1 MNIETSKVNSTKKE
15 QKQQVNSVNV
25 NNSSVKFTDEL
36 VVLQPENQNVENVD
50 SKEKVVDTKV
60 PETTI
65 TNETTLPADVIK
77 SPVLQPVIKPKK
89 SKVEL
94 NNLSKNDS
102 NKNNDVPEMGLA
114 ELVKEEL
121 MQTQKVVMK
130 DLNIFDKESLD
141 SNVVKKENEVIKAPK
156 LNKLRNNENIFA
168 QKVNQG
174 TLLNEPE
181 QNVLAE
187 GIPNDNVEIPVEN
200 VVNGL
205 SNIVK
210 ELNQKTQQVVN
221 NKIETT
227 KDIEQ
232 ELPQTMEEPIEN
244 VVEQLVQIPVEEVV
258 PESVKPIQKPIE
270 EVVPEIVKPIQ
281 KPIEEV
287 ITESVKPIQK
297 PIEEVI
303 TESVKPI
310 QKPIEEVVTESVK
323 PIQKPVEEVVT
334 EPVKPIQKPV
344 EEVVPESVKPIQK
357 PVEEVAP
364 ESVKPIQKP
373 IEEVVVEPVKPI
385 KNPVEEV
392 VPEIVKP
399 IQKPI
404 EEVITE
410 PVKPIQKPVEEVVP
424 ESVKPIQKP
433 IENII
438 KEPTE
443 SIQKPSEDVV
453 LEVVKPIQ
461 ELKDV
466 LNQSEEIVIKP
477 IKKPIPVVDKKEE
490 EGEELIN
497 NDINIQESKDILPQ
511 MSTNMNFNS
520 DGQPFSSFMGE
531 ENKESKSQS
540 ILGNKAQDLAE
551 EAAIL
556 STMAENVAIAN
567 KNNVAKKSTEKKVQ
581 EPRKSSPLTQ
591 VFDETVEPEIK
602 TVTRNEGIKK
612 VDTKTGVTVETV
624 VKFDNVIMNEADVE
638 VFVQLVE
645 NGQVDMKNLA
655 PEAAQKSVQ
664 VSKTLADMLAKSM
677 DSQQPVR
684 IDFDNDISVIIRIS
698 RDGKV
703 SAEFLPSSQVAEAY
717 LKENLPLLRQKFDDN
732 NIKYDDLSQRNQR
745 DNREKE
751 NNRKKGRNDE

>member
-357 PVEEVAP
+357 P
-364 ESVKPIQKP
+364 
-373 IEEVVVEPVKPI
+373 
-385 KNPVEEV
+385 
-392 VPEIVKP
+392 
-399 IQKPI
+399 
-404 EEVITE
+404 
-410 PVKPIQKPVEEVVP
+410 
-424 ESVKPIQKP
+424 

>member
-15 QKQQVNSVNV
+15 QKQQVNNVNV

-303 TESVKPI
+303 T
-310 QKPIEEVVTESVK
+310 
-323 PIQKPVEEVVT
+323 
-334 EPVKPIQKPV
+334 
-344 EEVVPESVKPIQK
+344 
-357 PVEEVAP
+357 